1 MSLEFSF
8 LFFVSFSFSFFFVQL
23 LGRKK
28 GLERLWKRLACLV
41 CWLLNLLADMATAS
55 GKCFSMQAGSE
66 LNLRHTCSKIV
77 LILSTSQSIKYRFS
91 CLLSIS
97 SMMRLNSWMSF
108 MFPTDLAVTCQ
119 LFCTAASIIACRME
133 NPEGRKNSYTIFF
146 LLKKYFWR
154 C

>member
-1 MSLEFSF
+1 
-8 LFFVSFSFSFFFVQL
+8 
-23 LGRKK
+23 
-28 GLERLWKRLACLV
+28 
-41 CWLLNLLADMATAS
+41 
-55 GKCFSMQAGSE
+55 MQAGSE

-133 NPEGRKNSYTIFF
+133 NPEGRKKNYTNFFPFKNISVGVKDSTEFLFTVHWVFSNLIHWREQVNSQLQTQ
-146 LLKKYFWR
+146 LSR
-154 C
+154 

>member
-1 MSLEFSF
+1 M
-8 LFFVSFSFSFFFVQL
+8 
-23 LGRKK
+23 
-28 GLERLWKRLACLV
+28 

-146 LLKKYFWR
+146 LLKKIFLKVLKILLSFHSQPIGSFQTGFTGESR
-154 C
+154 